1 MLVGLDGLFVGGE
14 GEVGPGSSFLVD
26 VGVGVD
32 DVPVESLFLHVLFD
46 LVGEGG
52 GVFVGVGLDALE
64 VKDVRLVLLG
74 VFVDFAFGEGSEDL
88 VVVDFVGDAVEN
100 DLILVF
106 AGGVVVELFGA
117 LDALLCQVSGFLDV
131 ADVEEDAGVA
141 EGFAEGFGLGDG
153 YFVDLDRV
161 SKKRFDNPLNFFL
174 EVLIVEI
181 FGLVF
186 LNLFL
191 REAVG
196 LEFEHHLRE
205 VLADDGSGDPDLLP
219 QDSCPIEGFL
229 HVEGVVL

>member
-1 MLVGLDGLFVGGE
+1 MLVGLDGLLVGGE

-117 LDALLCQVSGFLDV
+117 LDALLCQVSGLLDV

-153 YFVDLDRV
+153 YFVDLDGG

-181 FGLVF
+181 FGFVL

-191 REAVG
+191 
-196 LEFEHHLRE
+196 
-205 VLADDGSGDPDLLP
+205 
-219 QDSCPIEGFL
+219 
-229 HVEGVVL
+229 